1 MGPEILGLDN
11 TEKYQLQAW
20 RICRA
25 WKQTLGVR
33 LDVDRVAKHLCDME
47 KYFSV
52 PTPLVDKILAEVEA
66 ARKSKIVVLAEIK
79 EPGGNRARKGD
90 AHETDSASALEKSV
104 FED

>member
-1 MGPEILGLDN
+1 MKTQI
-11 TEKYQLQAW
+11 TELTDDGKQYELEAW

-25 WKQTLGVR
+25 WKKILGIN
-33 LDVDRVAKHLCDME
+33 LNMDRVAKNLRDNNEH
-47 KYFSV
+47 YSA
-52 PTPLVDKILAEVEA
+52 PTPLVDKILAGIDREKA
-66 ARKSKIVVLAEIK
+66 VVLAEIK